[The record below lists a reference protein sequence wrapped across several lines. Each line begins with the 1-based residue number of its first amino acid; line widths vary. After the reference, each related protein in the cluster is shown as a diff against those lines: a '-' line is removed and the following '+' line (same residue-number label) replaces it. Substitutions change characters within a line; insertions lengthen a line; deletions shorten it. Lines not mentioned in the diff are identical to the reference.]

1 MAEGLPR
8 DLRLKAGSSS
18 RAVDRGLGYSGTR
31 LTLQLSFA
39 SCPKPGVASIRRFA
53 NCRESMSGWLD
64 RIWGTARACPAN
76 QFGTL
81 RSVQAIR
88 PSAAG
93 PEASRD
99 AATHF
104 PRIHISDIR
113 RVIKN
118 H

>member
-39 SCPKPGVASIRRFA
+39 SCPKPRVASIRRFA

-64 RIWGTARACPAN
+64 RIWGTARACPAH
-76 QFGTL
+76 QFL
-81 RSVQAIR
+81 KPPSLPAPSPPPARPPRSPIILGGSPR
-88 PSAAG
+88 SEEDT
-93 PEASRD
+93 PEIPA
-99 AATHF
+99 
-104 PRIHISDIR
+104 P
-113 RVIKN
+113 
-118 H
+118 

>member
-39 SCPKPGVASIRRFA
+39 SCPKPPVASIRRFA

-64 RIWGTARACPAN
+64 RVWRTARARPAN
-76 QFGTL
+76 LERSGPRHIFPAFTL
-81 RSVQAIR
+81 VIR
-88 PSAAG
+88 G
-93 PEASRD
+93 DWGEA
-99 AATHF
+99 
-104 PRIHISDIR
+104 
-113 RVIKN
+113 VGCG
-118 H
+118 